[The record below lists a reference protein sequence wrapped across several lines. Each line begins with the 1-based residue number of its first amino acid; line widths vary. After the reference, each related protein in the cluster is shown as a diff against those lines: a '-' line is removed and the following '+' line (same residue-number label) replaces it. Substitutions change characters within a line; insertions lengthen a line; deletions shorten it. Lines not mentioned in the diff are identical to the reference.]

1 MQGER
6 ERDRGYVNYSLIV
19 LFIDC
24 LVFSLCG
31 MALTLDLSFTFL
43 EGMMDQM
50 WRGAD
55 DTFLGV
61 AGSGTFWTAAL
72 WKMRGYPRGKL
83 T

>member
-1 MQGER
+1 MYNWHFPSYGAIYLYVGRERER

-43 EGMMDQM
+43 EGMMD
-50 WRGAD
+50 
-55 DTFLGV
+55 
-61 AGSGTFWTAAL
+61 
-72 WKMRGYPRGKL
+72 
-83 T
+83 